1 MDRCHQTHLLRKF
14 RWLFAEGKQEV
25 VGYFKRDLRHS
36 FHRVS
41 QQPSE
46 WTGASQATLQRRGVP
61 HPEGAMAKESEIVK
75 RTYSQCH
82 FCGGQVS
89 EQKVTVD
96 YRWGEELI
104 TVIKNVPAGVCEV
117 CGEKYFKADVVK
129 AMEKT
134 ARSRRKPKEVLQV
147 PVREL
152 KVA

>member
-1 MDRCHQTHLLRKF
+1 MILPSGRINGRIIIDV
-14 RWLFAEGKQEV
+14 EGGSK
-25 VGYFKRDLRHS
+25 
-36 FHRVS
+36 
-41 QQPSE
+41 
-46 WTGASQATLQRRGVP
+46 
-61 HPEGAMAKESEIVK
+61 IVK
-75 RTYSQCH
+75 RSYHYCH
-82 FCGGQVS
+82 FCSGTVS

-117 CGEKYFKADVVK
+117 CGEKYFKAAVVK